1 MQETKTCSTKKK
13 LKKRA
18 VAAIVFLLAGAW
30 ISYLFW
36 AVGISARTILMPEI
50 PELTTYL
57 LIGTLFGVVF
67 AGLTIRAGKATKS
80 AIESFL
86 GGFCVGLICSI
97 NIYDVS
103 VYLLPG
109 EVVSYESEYEVTYR
123 GPSKYCEAGLWIN
136 DPNTHRRI
144 ELCTNK
150 KELEERIGRGIYAV
164 WVTAHTNKLGSYII
178 GYTFFRK

>member
-1 MQETKTCSTKKK
+1 MQNTKTGSTKRK
-13 LKKRA
+13 LKERA
-18 VAAIVFLLAGAW
+18 IATVVFLLAGAW
-30 ISYLFW
+30 FSYLFW

-67 AGLTIRAGKATKS
+67 AGLAIRAGKATKS

-86 GGFCVGLICSI
+86 GGFSVGLICSL

-144 ELCTNK
+144 KLCTNK
-150 KELEERIGRGIYAV
+150 KELDERIGRGIYAV
-164 WVTAHTNKLGSYII
+164 WVTAHTNELGSYII
-178 GYTFFRK
+178 DYTFFRK